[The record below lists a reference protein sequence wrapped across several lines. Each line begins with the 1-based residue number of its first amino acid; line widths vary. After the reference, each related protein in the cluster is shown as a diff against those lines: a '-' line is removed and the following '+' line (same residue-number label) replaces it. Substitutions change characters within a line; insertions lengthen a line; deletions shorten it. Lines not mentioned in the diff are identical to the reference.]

1 VHQLEACDGAL
12 SRLIGF
18 EAKHGAAHPFHGTM
32 ILLQDLIEDSGND
45 SGQKLADLCMCMIP
59 GLPWLAAGEDKR
71 PRLSI
76 VSMY

>member
-1 VHQLEACDGAL
+1 MHQLETCDGAL

-32 ILLQDLIEDSGND
+32 ILFQDLVEDSGKD
-45 SGQKLADLCMCMIP
+45 SGQKLTYLCMCMIA
-59 GLPWLAAGEDKR
+59 GLLLPAAGEDKR
-71 PRLSI
+71 LRLSI